1 MTRQTLRHT
10 FGEDAE
16 LYDRVR
22 PTYPR
27 ELFQD
32 LARQVGSPQRVL
44 EIGPGTGQATGA
56 MVERG
61 WGVTALE
68 LSPGLAEVLRRKYP
82 TVEVIAADFDTWELP
97 TAEYDLVVSAT
108 AFHWLDPATRVARCV
123 QLLKPGGALAV
134 VSTRHVAGGSE
145 QLFADVQACYDK
157 FTDDPAADRMMAAD
171 DVPPDPEGLAKTGLF
186 ESVQFGKYVWDATY
200 TTAEYLELLSSYSG
214 HRALTTDRRDRLYD
228 CIAAHIDRSGG
239 SITKRYLNQ
248 LSVGICLHQPLH
260 SSAWVGQNNRAGRE
274 FTVDFRV

>member
-1 MTRQTLRHT
+1 MTRQTLRQT

-27 ELFQD
+27 ELFDD
-32 LARQVGSPQRVL
+32 LARQVGPHPRVL

-61 WGVTALE
+61 WDVTALE

-82 TVEVIAADFDTWELP
+82 TVEVIVADFDTWELR
-97 TAEYDLVVSAT
+97 TGEYDVVLSAT
-108 AFHWLDPATRVARCV
+108 AFHWLDPKTRVARCV
-123 QLLKPGGALAV
+123 ELLKPGGALAV
-134 VSTRHVAGGSE
+134 VSTHHVAGGSE
-145 QLFADVQACYDK
+145 QLFTDVQTCYDK
-157 FTDDPAADRMMAAD
+157 FTDDPAAEQLLAAD
-171 DVPPDPEGLAKTGLF
+171 DVPADPAGLADTGFF
-186 ESVQFGKYVWDATY
+186 ESVQSDKYVWDATY

-228 CIAAHIDRSGG
+228 CIGTLIDASGG

-248 LSVGICLHQPLH
+248 LSVGICLHQPL
-260 SSAWVGQNNRAGRE
+260 A
-274 FTVDFRV
+274 

>member
-1 MTRQTLRHT
+1 MSRQTLRQT

-27 ELFQD
+27 ELFDD
-32 LARQVGSPQRVL
+32 LARQVGAEHPRVL
-44 EIGPGTGQATGA
+44 EIGPGTGQATAA

-61 WGVTALE
+61 WNVTALE
-68 LSPGLAEVLRRKYP
+68 LSPGLSEVLRRKYP
-82 TVEVIAADFDTWELP
+82 TIEIIVADFDTWDLR
-97 TAEYDLVVSAT
+97 TGAYDLVVSAT

-123 QLLKPGGALAV
+123 ELLKPGGALAV
-134 VSTRHVAGGSE
+134 ISTRHVAGGSE
-145 QLFADVQACYDK
+145 QLFADVQTCYDK
-157 FTDDPAADRMMAAD
+157 FTDDDPAADQMMTAD
-171 DVPPDPEGLAKTGLF
+171 DVPPDPAGLATTGLF
-186 ESVQFGKYVWDATY
+186 ESVQSTKYVWDATY

-228 CIAAHIDRSGG
+228 CIGALIDRSGG

-248 LSVGICLHQPLH
+248 LSVGICLHQTL
-260 SSAWVGQNNRAGRE
+260 A
-274 FTVDFRV
+274 